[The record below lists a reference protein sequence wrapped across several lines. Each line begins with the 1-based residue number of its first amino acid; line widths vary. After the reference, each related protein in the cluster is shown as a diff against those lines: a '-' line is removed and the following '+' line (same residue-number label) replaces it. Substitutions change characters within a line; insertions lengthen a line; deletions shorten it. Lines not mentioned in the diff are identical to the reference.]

1 MFFLKTLDHR
11 TELHPSF
18 FGPSMIEFLNRKLR
32 DDVEGTC
39 SGVYVR
45 TYKSMRLMLILESQ
59 GYIIKVVSVLDV
71 GQGKVMPG
79 TGLAEFRSRYQ
90 AIVLKP
96 FNGEVVDAKIT
107 NVNKMGFFAEVGP
120 LSIFVSS
127 HLLPIDYKFHPDS
140 NPPEFT
146 SPTDSLVKGRRVRV
160 RIVGTRVDAN
170 EIFAIGTMKEDYLG
184 PFD

>member
-1 MFFLKTLDHR
+1 MFFLVRSILCARSLLTQKTLDHR

-32 DDVEGTC
+32 DDVEGMC
-39 SGVYVR
+39 SGKY
-45 TYKSMRLMLILESQ
+45 
-59 GYIIKVVSVLDV
+59 GYIIKVVAVLDV
-71 GQGKVMPG
+71 GQGKIMPG

-96 FNGEVVDAKIT
+96 FNGEVMDALVT

-127 HLLPIDYKFHPDS
+127 HLLPLDYKFQPDA

-146 SPTDSLVKGRRVRV
+146 SPTERLVKGRKVRV

-170 EIFAIGTMKEDYLG
+170 EIVRILVSLTPSLLSVQ
-184 PFD
+184 

>member
-1 MFFLKTLDHR
+1 MFFLKNLDHR

-39 SGVYVR
+39 SGKY
-45 TYKSMRLMLILESQ
+45 
-59 GYIIKVVSVLDV
+59 GYIIKVVSILDV
-71 GQGKVMPG
+71 GQGKVLPG
-79 TGLAEFRSRYQ
+79 SGLAEFRSKYQ

-96 FNGEVVDAKIT
+96 
-107 NVNKMGFFAEVGP
+107 MGFFAEVGP

-127 HLLPIDYKFHPDS
+127 HLLPIDYKFQPDA

-146 SPTDSLVKGRRVRV
+146 SPTDNLVKGRRVRV

>member
-1 MFFLKTLDHR
+1 MFFLVRARLTQKNLDHR

-18 FGPSMIEFLNRKLR
+18 YGPSMIEFLSRKLK

-39 SGVYVR
+39 TGKY
-45 TYKSMRLMLILESQ
+45 
-59 GYIIKVVSVLDV
+59 GYIIKVVSIMDV
-71 GQGKVMPG
+71 GQGRVMPG
-79 TGLAEFRSRYQ
+79 TGLAEFRSKYQ

-96 FNGEVVDAKIT
+96 FNGEVMDARVT

-127 HLLPIDYKFHPDS
+127 HLLPIDYKFQPDA
-140 NPPEFT
+140 NPPEFV
-146 SPTDSLVKGRRVRV
+146 SPSD
-160 RIVGTRVDAN
+160 
-170 EIFAIGTMKEDYLG
+170 FAIGTMKEDYLG

>member
-1 MFFLKTLDHR
+1 MFFLKNLDHR

-39 SGVYVR
+39 SGKY
-45 TYKSMRLMLILESQ
+45 
-59 GYIIKVVSVLDV
+59 GYIIKVVSILDV
-71 GQGKVMPG
+71 GQGKVLPG
-79 TGLAEFRSRYQ
+79 SGLAEFRSKYQ

-96 FNGEVVDAKIT
+96 FNGEVMDAKIT

-127 HLLPIDYKFHPDS
+127 HLLPIDYKFQPDA

-146 SPTDSLVKGRRVRV
+146 SPTDNLVKGRRVRV

>member
-1 MFFLKTLDHR
+1 MFFL
-11 TELHPSF
+11 
-18 FGPSMIEFLNRKLR
+18 
-32 DDVEGTC
+32 
-39 SGVYVR
+39 
-45 TYKSMRLMLILESQ
+45 

-71 GQGKVMPG
+71 GQGKVVPN
-79 TGLAEFRSRYQ
+79 TGLAEFKSKYQ

-96 FNGEVVDAKIT
+96 FVGGMSRSPQ
-107 NVNKMGFFAEVGP
+107 MGFFAEVGP

-127 HLLPIDYKFHPDS
+127 HLLPIDYKFQPDA

-146 SPTDSLVKGRRVRV
+146 SPTDKLVKGRKVRL

>member
-1 MFFLKTLDHR
+1 MFFL
-11 TELHPSF
+11 
-18 FGPSMIEFLNRKLR
+18 
-32 DDVEGTC
+32 
-39 SGVYVR
+39 
-45 TYKSMRLMLILESQ
+45 
-59 GYIIKVVSVLDV
+59 GYIIKVVSILDV
-71 GQGKVMPG
+71 GQGKIMPG

-96 FNGEVVDAKIT
+96 FNGEVIDAKIT

-127 HLLPIDYKFHPDS
+127 HLLPIDYKFQPDA

-146 SPTDSLVKGRRVRV
+146 SPTDQNLVKGRRVRV

-170 EIFAIGTMKEDYLG
+170 EIVRACHSPSQFAIGTMKEDYLG

>member
-1 MFFLKTLDHR
+1 MFFLVRAPFSCQKNLEHR

-18 FGPSMIEFLNRKLR
+18 FGPSMIEFW
-32 DDVEGTC
+32 TC
-39 SGVYVR
+39 SGKY
-45 TYKSMRLMLILESQ
+45 

-79 TGLAEFRSRYQ
+79 TGLAEFRSQYQ

-96 FNGEVVDAKIT
+96 FNGEVMDARIT

-127 HLLPIDYKFHPDS
+127 HLLPIDYKFQPDA

-146 SPTDSLVKGRRVRV
+146 SPTDQNLVKGRRVRV

>member
-1 MFFLKTLDHR
+1 
-11 TELHPSF
+11 
-18 FGPSMIEFLNRKLR
+18 MIEFLSRKLK

-39 SGVYVR
+39 TGKY
-45 TYKSMRLMLILESQ
+45 
-59 GYIIKVVSVLDV
+59 GYIIKVVSIMDV
-71 GQGKVMPG
+71 GQGRVIPG

-96 FNGEVVDAKIT
+96 FNGEVMDALVT

-127 HLLPIDYKFHPDS
+127 HLLPIDYKFQPDA
-140 NPPEFT
+140 NPPEFV
-146 SPTDSLVKGRRVRV
+146 SPSDNIVKGRKVRI

-184 PFD
+184 PFN